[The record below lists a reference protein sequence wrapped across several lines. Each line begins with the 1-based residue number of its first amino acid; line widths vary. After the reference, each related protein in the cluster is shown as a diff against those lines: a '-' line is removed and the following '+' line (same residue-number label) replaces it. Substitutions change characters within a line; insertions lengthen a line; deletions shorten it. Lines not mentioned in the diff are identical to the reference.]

1 MAPEPRDIIWA
12 NAHVNL
18 GWSKGREFT
27 ANMLLGLG
35 AILWSVPVASIQVRF
50 AIRYSCTLIGD
61 QDCVLEVYSVNL
73 IHYIRHWQLQ
83 IK

>member
-35 AILWSVPVASIQVRF
+35 AILWSVPVASIQVSF
-50 AIRYSCTLIGD
+50 VIRYSGTLNGD
-61 QDCVLEVYSVNL
+61 QECVLKEFLALNP
-73 IHYIRHWQLQ
+73 IC
-83 IK
+83 